1 MRKIDKKDILIG
13 IFAIIAVGLAGGL
26 GYVIVANPFT
36 EEPSTTI
43 FYQGLPE
50 DWSTAPNSSSFTLYD
65 VHGLEHVITFGE
77 ILEGVQIYLDDL
89 ETDTLS
95 EWENYL
101 ELTTIQDPISGQYV
115 TGVNILD
122 ILEEKEIY
130 FAGNLEFETE
140 DSVSREVHTAD
151 IITKN
156 YAKKGKTY
164 FILVLAIN
172 QMWLQDS
179 PYYASM
185 GNFSIMGLDPND
197 NFYNFNQV
205 SVMNNWTID
214 VIVNGTTELSLDS
227 WELVQDPDTAV
238 YQYESTSDWAAN
250 RQYWGKNVSEII
262 AMTSANG
269 EPDYEVTFGAADGFT
284 TPFWK
289 WEPPYNKSEVEN
301 GMYNNGTHVIPRS
314 DDDYVN
320 GTEFSLG
327 VPIPATDLIMNLAWK
342 IQEFGETYDGILDDL
357 WPIPKIISYSSGPFN
372 VQIPGR
378 NRANYAKWVT
388 EIIIDY

>member
-1 MRKIDKKDILIG
+1 MRKIDKKDALIG
-13 IFAIIAVGLAGGL
+13 IFAIVAVGLAGGL
-26 GYVIVANPFT
+26 SYVIIANPVT
-36 EEPSTTI
+36 EPTTV
-43 FYQGLPE
+43 YHQGLPE
-50 DWSTAPNSSSFTLYD
+50 NWNTAPNASYFSLFD
-65 VHGLEHVITFGE
+65 VHGVEHVITLGE
-77 ILEGVQIYLDDL
+77 ILEGVQLYLDDL
-89 ETDTLS
+89 ESDS
-95 EWENYL
+95 IKEWKNYY
-101 ELTTIQDPISGQYV
+101 ELTTIQDPISGHYI

-130 FAGNLEFETE
+130 YAGDLEFETD

-151 IITKN
+151 IIAKS

-164 FILVLAIN
+164 FVLALAIN

-179 PYYASM
+179 PYYNSM

-205 SVMNNWTID
+205 FVMNNWTID
-214 VIVNGTTELSLDS
+214 IIVNGTTELSLDAWDLIQNPYS
-227 WELVQDPDTAV
+227 AV
-238 YQYESTSDWAAN
+238 YKYDSTTDWAAN

-262 AMTSANG
+262 GMTTANLQ
-269 EPDYEVTFGAADGFT
+269 PDYSVTFRAADGFT

-289 WEPPYNKSEVEN
+289 SEPPYNKSEVEN

-320 GTEFSLG
+320 GTDTSLG
-327 VPIPATDLIMNLAWK
+327 VPIPATNLVMNLAWK
-342 IQEFGETYDGILDDL
+342 IQEFGESYDGVFDDPWPAPSIL
-357 WPIPKIISYSSGPFN
+357 SYSSGPFN

-388 EIIIDY
+388 EIIVEF